1 MPVPHRSTEPARPR
15 HRRNDFVHLTHWLI
29 CAQLLATTEPL
40 EDGLDRGRRTTAALH
55 LEPSHPIKLHQLGRA
70 LEDEARACAEINQ

>member
-15 HRRNDFVHLTHWLI
+15 HRRNDLVHLTHWLI
-29 CAQLLATTEPL
+29 STQLLATTEPL
-40 EDGLDRGRRTTAALH
+40 EDGLDRGRWAAPSFH

-70 LEDEARACAEINQ
+70 LEDEARACVEINQ